1 MSTTDA
7 TEGDKKTQYV
17 VLIFQREL
25 PGGVADIP
33 PEIMQA
39 NEELDGKIA
48 EQGGR
53 VVAGLALEPSTTAT
67 AIRGDL
73 VTDGPFIETKE
84 ALAGL
89 YVLEARDL
97 DHAIALAR
105 MTPTVEGGV
114 EVRPLLDF
122 VIMESG

>member
-1 MSTTDA
+1 MTATDDG
-7 TEGDKKTQYV
+7 TLSRYV
-17 VLIFQREL
+17 VLIYEHQT
-25 PGGVADIP
+25 PNWPDDMP
-33 PEIMQA
+33 PEVMA
-39 NEELDGKIA
+39 ASERFDDWVA

-53 VVAGLALEPSTTAT
+53 MVAGIALQGSDTAT
-67 AIRGDL
+67 AIRGEV

-105 MTPTVEGGV
+105 RTPVADGGV
-114 EVRPLLDF
+114 EVRPLLDLQ
-122 VIMESG
+122 VLEPG

>member
-1 MSTTDA
+1 M
-7 TEGDKKTQYV
+7 TQYV

-25 PGGVADIP
+25 PGGIADIP
-33 PEIMQA
+33 PEIMKA
-39 NEELDGKIA
+39 NEELDGKIV

-53 VVAGLALEPSTTAT
+53 IALGLALEPTTTAT
-67 AIRGDL
+67 TIRGDV
-73 VTDGPFIETKE
+73 VTDGPVIETKE

-105 MTPTVEGGV
+105 MTPTVEGAV
-114 EVRPLLDF
+114 EVRPLLDLL
-122 VIMESG
+122 IMEPG

>member
-1 MSTTDA
+1 MSTPSDA
-7 TEGDKKTQYV
+7 MTQYV

-67 AIRGDL
+67 VIRGD
-73 VTDGPFIETKE
+73 VITDGPFIETKE

-89 YVLEARDL
+89 YVLAARDL
-97 DHAIALAR
+97 DHAISLAR
-105 MTPTVEGGV
+105 MTPTVEGCV

-122 VIMESG
+122 VVLEAG

>member
-1 MSTTDA
+1 MTATDDG
-7 TEGDKKTQYV
+7 TLSRYV
-17 VLIFQREL
+17 VLIYEHQT
-25 PGGVADIP
+25 PNWPDDMP
-33 PEIMQA
+33 PEVMA
-39 NEELDGKIA
+39 ASERFDDWVV

-53 VVAGLALEPSTTAT
+53 MVAGIALQGSDTAT
-67 AIRGDL
+67 AIRGEV

-105 MTPTVEGGV
+105 RTPVADGGV
-114 EVRPLLDF
+114 EVRPLLDLQ
-122 VIMESG
+122 VLEPG

>member
-1 MSTTDA
+1 MSTASDQTM
-7 TEGDKKTQYV
+7 TQYV
-17 VLIFQREL
+17 VLIFQRES

-33 PEIMQA
+33 PEVMQA
-39 NEELDGKIA
+39 NEQLDDLIV

-53 VVAGLALEPSTTAT
+53 VVAGIALESSATAT
-67 AIRGDL
+67 AIRGGV

-89 YVLEARDL
+89 YILEARDL

-105 MTPTVEGGV
+105 MTPTWEGGV

-122 VIMESG
+122 QIVGET

>member
-1 MSTTDA
+1 MSTTQDQ
-7 TEGDKKTQYV
+7 TMTRYV
-17 VLIFQREL
+17 VLIFQRES

-33 PEIMQA
+33 REIMEA
-39 NEELDGKIA
+39 NERFDDQIT

-53 VVAGLALEPSTTAT
+53 VVAGLALEPTAAAT
-67 AIRGDL
+67 AIRGAV

-89 YVLEARDL
+89 YILEARDL
-97 DHAIALAR
+97 DHAIAIGG
-105 MTPTVEGGV
+105 MTPTWEGGV

-122 VIMESG
+122 RVMEDT